1 MKHSPLIMIALLL
14 SGHLALAGF
23 KVPKS
28 IFTIDE
34 LDEAKQEATADKE
47 PLIFVYT
54 DPGST

>member
-1 MKHSPLIMIALLL
+1 MIALLL